1 MRSFSSA
8 FCSSESLFTPTCCRH
23 DRLHGDGAG
32 PPQHPPVN
40 WQIKYIHSI
49 SCTSARATGDKIKSS
64 QDHLPVGACL
74 FQNGFYVAP
83 EFSCVTGCKEV
94 GFRNSIL
101 PKRWSC
107 GNHPLLPPSCH
118 GSSKSMRGLVRSSG
132 ELSAEHHFATIPT
145 ELPEDK
151 ATAFR
156 ETGLAYLTRY
166 LPLSQGN
173 WHCLLF
179 WCALGSSCK
188 GNWDLYSAR
197 HPLWFM

>member
-64 QDHLPVGACL
+64 QDRLPVGACL

-118 GSSKSMRGLVRSSG
+118 GSSKSMRGLVVQGNLVQSITLQPS
-132 ELSAEHHFATIPT
+132 
-145 ELPEDK
+145 
-151 ATAFR
+151 
-156 ETGLAYLTRY
+156 
-166 LPLSQGN
+166 PLSYLRIKLLLLGRQG
-173 WHCLLF
+173 WRI
-179 WCALGSSCK
+179 WLGIC
-188 GNWDLYSAR
+188 
-197 HPLWFM
+197 H

>member
-64 QDHLPVGACL
+64 QDRLPVGACL

-101 PKRWSC
+101 PKRWSSVATTLFC
-107 GNHPLLPPSCH
+107 LPAATVLLSQWGALYVVQGNLVQSITLQPS
-118 GSSKSMRGLVRSSG
+118 
-132 ELSAEHHFATIPT
+132 
-145 ELPEDK
+145 
-151 ATAFR
+151 
-156 ETGLAYLTRY
+156 
-166 LPLSQGN
+166 PLSYLRIKLLLLGRQG
-173 WHCLLF
+173 WRI
-179 WCALGSSCK
+179 WLGIC
-188 GNWDLYSAR
+188 
-197 HPLWFM
+197 H